1 MEGEALTEPF
11 VLSDMQRRFR
21 LARIL
26 AFVYLFANWTSEGLM
41 LVQEFILSRSWVRTG
56 ISVGFFAVLTA
67 VTARISIPLPFTP
80 VPITLQVL
88 AVLLAGLTLGART
101 GAASQLTYLA
111 AIAVGLPLTA
121 KGLGGIAAFLS
132 PTAGY
137 LFAFAPAAF
146 VVGTLARPGWRT
158 WLAMLAGIGVIYLG
172 GASWLTVWLGGDWSK
187 AWSLGVAP
195 FVVVDLAKAVI
206 AAAVVDGARRWIRG
220 EPR

>member
-1 MEGEALTEPF
+1 MSAQG
-11 VLSDMQRRFR
+11 M
-21 LARIL
+21 
-26 AFVYLFANWTSEGLM
+26 AF
-41 LVQEFILSRSWVRTG
+41 SRSWVRAG
-56 ISVGFFAVLTA
+56 IGVGFFAVLTA
-67 VTARISIPLPFTP
+67 LTARVSIPLPFTP

-88 AVLLAGLTLGART
+88 AVLLAGLTLGARA
-101 GAASQLTYLA
+101 GAASQLAYLA
-111 AIAVGLPLTA
+111 AIVAGLPLTA

-137 LFAFAPAAF
+137 LLAFAPAAF

-172 GASWLTVWLGGDWSK
+172 GASWLAVWLGGDWGK

-195 FVVVDLAKAVI
+195 FVGVDLAKAVI
-206 AAAVVDGARRWIRG
+206 AAAVVDGARRWIKG

>member
-1 MEGEALTEPF
+1 MSA
-11 VLSDMQRRFR
+11 
-21 LARIL
+21 
-26 AFVYLFANWTSEGLM
+26 
-41 LVQEFILSRSWVRTG
+41 QEFVLSRSWVRTG
-56 ISVGFFAVLTA
+56 IGMGFFAVLTA
-67 VTARISIPLPFTP
+67 LTARISIPLPFTP

-88 AVLLAGLTLGART
+88 AVLLSGLSLGAWA

-146 VVGTLARPGWRT
+146 VVGALARPGWRT
-158 WLAMLAGIGVIYLG
+158 WLAMLTGIGVIYLG
-172 GASWLTVWLGGDWSK
+172 GASWLAIWLGGDWGK

-195 FVVVDLAKAVI
+195 FVGVDLAKAIV
-206 AAAVVDGARRWIRG
+206 AAAVVNGARRWIGG